1 MIKQFFDFWKVVLV
15 AGILHLR
22 WMNFDGL
29 TYSTT
34 PFFIII
40 ACHTTYTGN
49 RVVSLNPD
57 PRQLWNVH
65 CLFTWYYLF
74 LAICVFLESRGFAPL
89 TISLRPSSLLLH
101 LITITIKN
109 TITTQINQTLLTNRG
124 IGGKDEITIVLAAE
138 MGDQGW
144 SGSWDTVGFHT
155 HFLFQLLLFDGFV
168 KGLRPWRRPR
178 TNRSFT
184 FHL

>member
-1 MIKQFFDFWKVVLV
+1 M
-15 AGILHLR
+15 
-22 WMNFDGL
+22 
-29 TYSTT
+29 
-34 PFFIII
+34 
-40 ACHTTYTGN
+40 
-49 RVVSLNPD
+49 
-57 PRQLWNVH
+57 
-65 CLFTWYYLF
+65 
-74 LAICVFLESRGFAPL
+74 

-168 KGLRPWRRPR
+168 KGLRP
-178 TNRSFT
+178 
-184 FHL
+184 

>member
-1 MIKQFFDFWKVVLV
+1 LSHDLYREPGGIIEPGSSAVVERSLFIYVILFILGDLCFFRV
-15 AGILHLR
+15 AFGRSVI
-22 WMNFDGL
+22 
-29 TYSTT
+29 
-34 PFFIII
+34 
-40 ACHTTYTGN
+40 TGPL
-49 RVVSLNPD
+49 SG
-57 PRQLWNVH
+57 
-65 CLFTWYYLF
+65 
-74 LAICVFLESRGFAPL
+74 GFAPL

-168 KGLRPWRRPR
+168 KGLRP
-178 TNRSFT
+178 
-184 FHL
+184 